1 MVIYQKQP
9 RVAHRQY
16 CTVLQQNRLTR
27 VPPPSQKAFFPSS
40 WVSCV
45 NIHCG
50 IKTAFSSAESDIHFR
65 SFCFQRE
72 KSKKEEYMRQRGE
85 IWFTPEE
92 WKSCRWI
99 LSSWGFPHPAMAAF
113 DPRAGHADMSWHSE
127 SRGVHPSPPPHPPQ
141 LLESVVGIW
150 TFMFPDCQLVWR
162 RI

>member
-16 CTVLQQNRLTR
+16 CTVLQQNRLTG

-45 NIHCG
+45 NIHYG
-50 IKTAFSSAESDIHFR
+50 IKTAFSSAWSGIHFR

-72 KSKKEEYMRQRGE
+72 QSTEGEGRGREERDLVYFWGV
-85 IWFTPEE
+85 
-92 WKSCRWI
+92 KI
-99 LSSWGFPHPAMAAF
+99 LSLGIYLPGGSPRPISQWQHLIQEEQARLTSADIQKVRVSTHHHPT
-113 DPRAGHADMSWHSE
+113 PVIREH
-127 SRGVHPSPPPHPPQ
+127 RGNLDFQASQ
-141 LLESVVGIW
+141 LPVR
-150 TFMFPDCQLVWR
+150 R